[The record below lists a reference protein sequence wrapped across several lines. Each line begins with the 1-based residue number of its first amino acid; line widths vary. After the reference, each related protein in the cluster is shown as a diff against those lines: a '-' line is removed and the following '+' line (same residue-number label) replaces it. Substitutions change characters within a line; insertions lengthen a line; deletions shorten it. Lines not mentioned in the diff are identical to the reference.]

1 MNDDQLKE
9 ILSEYKVKTASLTQI
24 DKVSNLAKLAM
35 KRKIK
40 TEQFSV
46 LDQLRIQMVYVP
58 KWFYLV
64 HIFIIA
70 LYILWGTGEDEKI
83 FTFIL
88 FGSSPIF
95 MIPSVVVFYRSIIDG
110 MVELE
115 SSCKYSLAKIYAMR
129 LLMVGLFVLVS
140 IIFTC
145 IINGLISRVFNVRAL
160 LFSIISFTVTSI
172 LILWFGKRKIINGF
186 IAGGIW
192 GVIANIISLSSKGQA
207 ILQTINISVS
217 IIILFMVMLFSIFV
231 IKKYLKEITYEGEV
245 KEWNFLS
252 IN

>member
-1 MNDDQLKE
+1 MKRKVKTEPFSILDQLK
-9 ILSEYKVKTASLTQI
+9 I
-24 DKVSNLAKLAM
+24 
-35 KRKIK
+35 
-40 TEQFSV
+40 
-46 LDQLRIQMVYVP
+46 QLVYMP

-70 LYILWGTGEDEKI
+70 LYILWGDGEDEKI
-83 FTFIL
+83 FTSIL

-95 MIPSVVVFYRSIIDG
+95 MIPSVVIFYRSIIDG

-115 SSCKYSLAKIYAMR
+115 SSCKYSLAKIYEMR
-129 LLMVGLFVLVS
+129 LIMVGLFVLVS
-140 IIFTC
+140 IVFTC
-145 IINGLISRVFNVRAL
+145 IINGLILRVFNVRAL
-160 LFSIISFTVTSI
+160 LFSIISFAVTSI

-192 GVIANIISLSSKGQA
+192 GAVTNIISLSSTGQVILQA
-207 ILQTINISVS
+207 ISISVS
-217 IIILFMVMLFSIFV
+217 IVILCTLMLFGSFV
-231 IKKYLKEITYEGEV
+231 IKKYLKEITYKGEV